1 MSFLGHPVCH
11 LGLNW
16 CILLGLFIVFPA
28 LAKCLCCLLFP
39 LGNQNMGKSALK
51 RQYSFAYKIKY
62 LQKKNVCL
70 KRHYGKLLG
79 FWGHYTVYFSYFVY
93 KMFLFAIT
101 AFIFFLFQIK
111 TSGFHLKEEGK
122 ELLGMLIAALA
133 NNNGYYVLYLFPL
146 SFSNSQLLFSN

>member
-1 MSFLGHPVCH
+1 MRTMCTMHTKCFNFFSLHNYINCNYNTMSFLGHPVCH

-28 LAKCLCCLLFP
+28 LAKCSCCLLFP

-62 LQKKNVCL
+62 LQKKIFCL

-101 AFIFFLFQIK
+101 A
-111 TSGFHLKEEGK
+111 
-122 ELLGMLIAALA
+122 LIS
-133 NNNGYYVLYLFPL
+133 
-146 SFSNSQLLFSN
+146 SFSR